1 MPSLSPS
8 PPKLYLNEHLSPRLA
23 EQLRRYGFDAVS
35 SQEAAM
41 LSHDDAEQLV
51 WAVTQERAIVT
62 FNVSDFMTLH
72 EEYQADRKE
81 HFGILLST
89 AETVPVLL
97 HRLLRLLNSL
107 SADELKSQIRWLN
120 DYK

>member
-1 MPSLSPS
+1 
-8 PPKLYLNEHLSPRLA
+8 
-23 EQLRRYGFDAVS
+23 
-35 SQEAAM
+35 M